1 MIKLEITV
9 LPKCTKS
16 LELSQSLD
24 SIKPDLEK
32 LCTSVILTKE
42 DKKFLIAINVDS
54 FQDFQTVLYSKE
66 VSILSGAV
74 STLGKKSEVTVYG
87 IGNKKGSSDLQKIRL
102 FYSRN
107 ELSNQEN
114 KNNDND

>member
-16 LELSQSLD
+16 IELSQSLD
-24 SIKPDLEK
+24 SIKPDIEQ

-42 DKKFLIAINVDS
+42 DKMFLIVINVDS
-54 FQDFQTVLYSKE
+54 FQEFQTVLYSKE
-66 VSILSGAV
+66 VSILSGAI
-74 STLGKKSEVTVYG
+74 STLGEKSEVIVYG
-87 IGNKKGSSDLQKIRL
+87 IGKKKGSSDLQKTRL

-107 ELSNQEN
+107 ELSNQLN
-114 KNNDND
+114 KIKK